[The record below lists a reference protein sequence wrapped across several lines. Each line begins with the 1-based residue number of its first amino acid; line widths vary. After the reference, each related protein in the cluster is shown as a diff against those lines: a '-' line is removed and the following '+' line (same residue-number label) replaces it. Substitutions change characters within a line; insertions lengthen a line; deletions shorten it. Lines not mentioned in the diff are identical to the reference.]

1 MLFRSHSL
9 DARVTLHA
17 TGEAHARLA
26 GVASDLRDVFI
37 VSQAVITAEP
47 APAEA
52 IQGEVADVSV
62 VIAKA
67 KGEKCARCWIYDEN
81 LGTDPEH
88 PTACPRCTKVLKEY
102 HA

>member
-1 MLFRSHSL
+1 
-9 DARVTLHA
+9 VTIHA
-17 TGEAHARLA
+17 TGEAFAALL
-26 GVASDLRDVFI
+26 GVAADLRDVFI
-37 VSQAVITAEP
+37 VSQAQVTDAP

-52 IQGEVADVSV
+52 IRGEVESVAV

-67 KGEKCARCWIYDEN
+67 LGEKCARCWIYDEN

-88 PTACPRCTKVLKEY
+88 PTACPRCTQVLKEY